1 MNKLIG
7 TLIAFVLI
15 VLGGVTLIGK
25 NNVTTL
31 GSTTVGNEYNS
42 TSTKSYNG
50 TAISTFISLKTTSG
64 TLGSVIIGGA
74 TAGQVI
80 NLYDATSTL
89 SNSQTGTST
98 LVTIPSTALGGTYTY
113 DLNFYRGLL
122 LEVIGA
128 TGTSTITYR

>member
-1 MNKLIG
+1 MNKLIS

-15 VLGGVTLIGK
+15 ALGGVALIGK
-25 NNVTTL
+25 DNVTTL

-50 TAISTFISLKTTSG
+50 TAISSFISLKTTPG
-64 TLGSVIIGGA
+64 TLGSIVVGGA

-89 SNSQTGTST
+89 SNSQTGTTT

-113 DLNFYRGLL
+113 DISFYRGLL